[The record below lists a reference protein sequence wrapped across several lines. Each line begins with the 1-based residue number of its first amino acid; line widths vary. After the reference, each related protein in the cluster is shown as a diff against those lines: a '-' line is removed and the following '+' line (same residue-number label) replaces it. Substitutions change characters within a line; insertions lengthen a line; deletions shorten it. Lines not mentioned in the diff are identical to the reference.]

1 MRTLAPCVLA
11 TSVWL
16 GAPGCTAEA
25 PTDPSWQEDVLPIL
39 VAHCSRCH
47 AQPAHI
53 APDLLQ
59 WVSYDD
65 VTGPGDATFYGAAS
79 NAMALVDSIRTGYMP
94 KDGRFPPDEVAVQTL
109 ANWAAAGAARGP
121 TRVGNHTPTLT
132 VRELSRD
139 GATVVL
145 EVETADE
152 DGDFVVGQLL
162 ARPAAGG
169 ADTVVALLPSGRA
182 QLTLDLSALPPG
194 RYVLQARLD
203 DGGGFGNIDAGELM
217 VGGAR

>member
-1 MRTLAPCVLA
+1 MRTRAPCVLA

-94 KDGRFPPDEVAVQTL
+94 KDGRFPPDEVAVFGRIYERAIT
-109 ANWAAAGAARGP
+109 
-121 TRVGNHTPTLT
+121 
-132 VRELSRD
+132 
-139 GATVVL
+139 
-145 EVETADE
+145 
-152 DGDFVVGQLL
+152 DGDLVRRTAEDFEQQNNRG
-162 ARPAAGG
+162 ADASPNGSAPPAGG
-169 ADTVVALLPSGRA
+169 TDS
-182 QLTLDLSALPPG
+182 
-194 RYVLQARLD
+194 
-203 DGGGFGNIDAGELM
+203 
-217 VGGAR
+217 